1 MRAIRALWATI
12 RILAMPPL
20 ILGVIPYIIGALLS
34 IFVPV
39 LRGDSV
45 LMWAVG
51 LVVLVTGVVGGIVFW
66 VNYAAEER

>member
-1 MRAIRALWATI
+1 MKRTLRALWATI

-20 ILGVIPYIIGALLS
+20 ILGVIPYLIGALLS

-45 LMWAVG
+45 LAWATG
-51 LVVLVTGVVGGIVFW
+51 FVVWVVVAVGGITFW
-66 VNYAAEER
+66 VNYAYDD